1 MNGFNGEAK
10 VLKSTY
16 VIQSFRST
24 AAQFFAEQPA
34 LPWLTIDN
42 GHGAQQY
49 TLQQLAERV
58 CDYCALFRQQ
68 GVCEGDTVLII
79 LKESLDLFASFFAGI
94 IYGALPAYF
103 AYPSPKQSQ
112 EAFLAS
118 VDNLVAYNRVRLLLT
133 FGDIAAIL
141 AKHEALWHS
150 EFLGVCCYS
159 DVPALGKTSLDEFAV
174 PVREAFL
181 QFSSGTTGAKKGVQ
195 ISSEALFNQIEAYN
209 ERVRYDANS
218 RIVSWLPHYHDMGLI
233 ACMLMPFVKRIPL
246 VMMSPF
252 EWVKNPRLLLEAIQ
266 QHKGTHCWQ
275 PNFALGH
282 LVKSIPD
289 SDVAHYNLRSLRQL
303 VLCSEPVLHDTVQ
316 KFLHKFA
323 PAGLQPAVLHNCYAM
338 AENTFAMTSTVGEG
352 IRFLEIDQMLFQKEH
367 RIVHKQGGRGVA
379 SAGTPL
385 DNIAVRILDDRG
397 NPLPEN
403 AVGEVAIKSNCML
416 DCYHNNPEETAK
428 AIVDG
433 WFKTGDLG
441 FFHKGELFI
450 TGRKKDMIIV
460 GGENI
465 YPQDIE
471 LILND
476 ESYLVPG
483 RNVVFGVEDERIGT
497 EKIVILA
504 ELKNGENAP
513 DTTPLRTKIFHALT
527 ISVADIVLL
536 PHMTLRK
543 GTAGKISRYLNK
555 QEYLDGAYAATET
568 TKGGIAASLRD
579 VVLGVI
585 PQTVKP
591 VLHDDTPLLSSG
603 LIDSFGFVDLIS
615 AVEQVYNIKIPE
627 QLWSPEHFQTL
638 ISIERTIAVVQGG
651 EEANSTTREEYKV
664 ERSESLQRL
673 KSKLTVVPGKGP
685 LMERVINKFPFKG
698 SFWFRL
704 LFRWA
709 GIQLGNNVQFLGK
722 VKVKLRG
729 KPENIVIG
737 DNVILGDNVDLR
749 NRENGKIVLK
759 ERVYIDHNVRLVAA
773 RDGIVEVGF
782 GSEIGG
788 NTVVNS
794 GGTTRIGEFCMIAG
808 GVNIN
813 SSRHGTEKRSY
824 IKEQPHSH
832 GVVELGDDVWIGSGA
847 SILINT
853 RIGTGAI
860 VSSNSLV
867 SGNIPPF
874 AICAGVPAKVIQY
887 R

>member
-1 MNGFNGEAK
+1 M
-10 VLKSTY
+10 
-16 VIQSFRST
+16 
-24 AAQFFAEQPA
+24 
-34 LPWLTIDN
+34 
-42 GHGAQQY
+42 
-49 TLQQLAERV
+49 QQLAERIH
-58 CDYCALFRQQ
+58 DYCAWYRSLGVRQ
-68 GVCEGDTVLII
+68 GDTVLII

-94 IYGALPAYF
+94 VYGALPAYF
-103 AYPSPKQSQ
+103 AYPSPKQSTERFL
-112 EAFLAS
+112 EA
-118 VDNLVAYNRVRLLLT
+118 VDNLVCYNDIKLVVS
-133 FGDIAAIL
+133 FGEVNAVLQERAQL
-141 AKHEALWHS
+141 GREG
-150 EFLGVCCYS
+150 FLGYHEHSV
-159 DVPALGKTSLDEFAV
+159 V
-174 PVREAFL
+174 PVQTQGALRDIPVPEREAFL
-181 QFSSGTTGAKKGVQ
+181 QFSSGTTGAKKGVR
-195 ISSEALFNQIEAYN
+195 ISIEALFNQIEAYN
-209 ERVRYDANS
+209 ACVQYDANS

-233 ACMLMPFVKRIPL
+233 ACMLMPFVKRVPL

-252 EWVKNPRLLLEAIQ
+252 EWVKNPRLLLQAIERY
-266 QHKGTHCWQ
+266 KGTHCWQ

-282 LVKSIPD
+282 LTKSIPEGE
-289 SDVAHYNLRSLRQL
+289 VAQYNLRSLRQL

-316 KFLHKFA
+316 RFLHKFVQ
-323 PAGLQPAVLHNCYAM
+323 AGLQPSVLYNCYAM
-338 AENTFAMTSTVGEG
+338 AENTFAMTSSQGEG
-352 IRFLEIDQMLFQKEH
+352 IRFMEIDQTLFRKEH
-367 RIVHKQGGRGVA
+367 RIERKQGGRSIA
-379 SAGTPL
+379 SAGVPL
-385 DNIAVRILDDRG
+385 NNIDIRILG
-397 NPLPEN
+397 NDGDTLPNN

-441 FFHKGELFI
+441 FLHNGELFI

-504 ELKNGENAP
+504 ELKDGTPTP
-513 DTTPLRTKIFHALT
+513 DTMPLRTKIFHALN

-555 QEYLDGAYAATET
+555 QEYIDGTYTATET
-568 TKGGIAASLRD
+568 TKGGIATSLRD

-591 VLHDDTPLLSSG
+591 DIHDDTPLLSSG
-603 LIDSFGFVDLIS
+603 LIDSFGFVDLVS
-615 AVEQVYNIKIPE
+615 AVEQAYNIKIPE
-627 QLWSPEHFQTL
+627 QLWSPDRFQTL
-638 ISIERTIAVVQGG
+638 TAISRTIAIAQGG
-651 EEANSTTREEYKV
+651 VEAASATREEYEE
-664 ERSESLQRL
+664 ERRESLRRL

-685 LMERVINKFPFKG
+685 LVERVINKFPLKG

-722 VKVKLRG
+722 VKIKLRG

-759 ERVYIDHNVRLVAA
+759 ERVYIDHNVRIVAA
-773 RDGIVEVGF
+773 REGIVEVGF

-788 NTVVNS
+788 NTVINS

-813 SSRHGTEKRSY
+813 SSRHGTEKQAY
-824 IKEQPHSH
+824 VKEQPHSH

-853 RIGTGAI
+853 RIGTGVV

-867 SGNIPPF
+867 SGDIPPF
-874 AICAGVPAKVIQY
+874 ALCAGVPAKVIQY

>member
-1 MNGFNGEAK
+1 M
-10 VLKSTY
+10 
-16 VIQSFRST
+16 
-24 AAQFFAEQPA
+24 
-34 LPWLTIDN
+34 PWLVIDN
-42 GHGAQQY
+42 GHGAQEY
-49 TLQQLAERV
+49 TLQQLAERIH
-58 CDYCALFRQQ
+58 DYCALYHRQ
-68 GVCEGDTVLII
+68 GVREGDTVLII

-118 VDNLVAYNRVRLLLT
+118 VDNLVAYNSIRLVVT
-133 FGDIAAIL
+133 FGDIAVLL
-141 AKHEALWHS
+141 AKHEALRHPES
-150 EFLGVCCYS
+150 IGVCCYS
-159 DVPALGKTSLDEFAV
+159 DVISLGKTTLDEFSV
-174 PVREAFL
+174 PAREAFL

-195 ISSEALFNQIEAYN
+195 ISSRALFNQIEAYN
-209 ERVRYDANS
+209 ERVQYDEHS

-233 ACMLMPFVKRIPL
+233 ACMLMPFIKRVPL

-252 EWVKNPRLLLEAIQ
+252 EWVKNPRLLLEAVERYQ
-266 QHKGTHCWQ
+266 GTHCWQ

-282 LVKSIPD
+282 LAKSIPD
-289 SDVAHYNLRSLRQL
+289 GEVARYNLRSLRQL

-323 PAGLQPAVLHNCYAM
+323 KAGLQPTVLHNCYAM
-338 AENTFAMTSTVGEG
+338 AENTFAMTSTIGNG
-352 IRFLEIDQMLFQKEH
+352 LRFLEIDQMLFQKEH
-367 RIVHKQGGRGVA
+367 RIEHKQGGRSIT

-385 DNIAVRILDDRG
+385 GNIAIRILDDG
-397 NPLPEN
+397 GTALPDD
-403 AVGEVAIKSNCML
+403 AVGEVVIKSNCML

-428 AIVDG
+428 AMFDG

-441 FFHKGELFI
+441 FLHENELFI

-471 LILND
+471 LILN
-476 ESYLVPG
+476 EEPYLVPG

-504 ELKNGENAP
+504 ELKNGVDAP
-513 DTTPLRTKIFHALT
+513 DITPLRTKIFHALN
-527 ISVADIVLL
+527 ISIADIVLL

-555 QEYLDGAYAATET
+555 QEYIDGTYAATET
-568 TKGGIAASLRD
+568 TKGGNATSLRD

-615 AVEQVYNIKIPE
+615 AVEQAYSIKIPE
-627 QLWSPEHFQTL
+627 QLWGPERFQTL
-638 ISIERTIAVVQGG
+638 AAIARTIAVVQEG
-651 EEANSTTREEYKV
+651 EETGSITPEECKA
-664 ERSESLQRL
+664 ERAESLQRL

-685 LMERVINKFPFKG
+685 LVERVINKFPLKG

-722 VKVKLRG
+722 VKIKLRG

-773 RDGIVEVGF
+773 REGIIEVGF

-813 SSRHGTEKRSY
+813 SSRHGTEKHAFV
-824 IKEQPHSH
+824 KEQPHSH

-853 RIGTGAI
+853 RIGTGAV
-860 VSSNSLV
+860 VSSNSLA
-867 SGNIPPF
+867 SGDIPPF